1 MDTTGGLQDM
11 RQAIGR
17 KLTMGAAVAVLVLGA
32 NAQNAAAQ
40 GKPTTP
46 AKPPTPVT
54 SAAPAKPATPVK
66 PGATAAGGGAAD
78 AKAHY
83 QAGEAK
89 FKANDYAGALP
100 EFQAADAFKS
110 TPQSQ
115 RYIGMCQDNLGHYT
129 DAVAAYN
136 NFLAAVPPKM
146 VKEGDDL
153 KKRVDTIK
161 AMPGKLHVDS
171 TPPGAT
177 VTIDGKPSGVAPTD
191 VDVPPGKHT
200 IHFDLAGYVAS
211 DKDAD
216 VTFGGK
222 QDVKVELTAKPV
234 ETPPFPPIAA
244 NPPAPTPAAPVTP
257 PEPPKAHSMVP
268 AIVTGSLAVVAAGVG
283 AVFGILALGD
293 KSTYDTTPTAGTA
306 DSGENKALIADM
318 AFGVAIT
325 LGVTSAVLFF
335 SKDDDA
341 PKPAASFPPS
351 PDKRPVVAHK
361 VKSFSITPAP
371 IVSPHGGGV
380 GALLRF

>member
-1 MDTTGGLQDM
+1 M
-11 RQAIGR
+11 REAIGR

-32 NAQNAAAQ
+32 NVQNAAAQ
-40 GKPTTP
+40 GKPTTA
-46 AKPPTPVT
+46 AKPPTPANT
-54 SAAPAKPATPVK
+54 PAPAPSK
-66 PGATAAGGGAAD
+66 PGMTAASGGAAD

-100 EFQAADAFKS
+100 DFQAADAFKS

-115 RYIGMCQDNLGHYT
+115 RFIGLCQDSLGHYPE
-129 DAVAAYN
+129 AVAAYN
-136 NFLAAVPPKM
+136 NFLAAVPTKM
-146 VKEGDDL
+146 VKEGDDT
-153 KKRVDTIK
+153 KKRVDIIK

-171 TPPGAT
+171 SPPGAT

-191 VDVPPGKHT
+191 VDVPPGRHT
-200 IHFDLAGYVAS
+200 VHFDLTGYIAS
-211 DKDAD
+211 DKDTD
-216 VTFGGK
+216 VTYASR
-222 QDVKVELTAKPV
+222 QDVKVDLTAKPI
-234 ETPPFPPIAA
+234 EAPPPSMAS
-244 NPPAPTPAAPVTP
+244 NPPPATPVAAAVPAD
-257 PEPPKAHSMVP
+257 PPKAHSMVP

-293 KSTYDTTPTAGTA
+293 KSTYNTTPTADTA
-306 DSGENKALIADM
+306 DSGENKALVADM

-341 PKPAASFPPS
+341 PKPTASFPPS

-361 VKSFSITPAP
+361 TKSFSITPAP
-371 IVSPHGGGV
+371 IVTAHGGGL
-380 GALLRF
+380 GALFRF